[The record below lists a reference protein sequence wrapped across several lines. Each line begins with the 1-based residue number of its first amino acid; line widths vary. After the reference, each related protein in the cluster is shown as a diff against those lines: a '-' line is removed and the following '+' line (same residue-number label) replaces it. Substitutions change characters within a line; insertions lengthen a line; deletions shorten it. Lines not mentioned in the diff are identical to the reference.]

1 MIDKNGKIFG
11 KVSIID
17 LIIILIVI
25 AVGIF
30 GIRRLGLFSPKE
42 SATDIK
48 NNLRITFYQEE
59 VNSFTANNVNLED
72 PTTETLLNKSFG
84 KVVNIEKGDSVS
96 WGEDQ
101 NGKQVKTTKAGWSSI
116 FITMETNGTLGPN
129 GISIGGS
136 TYYIGQFIT
145 LRVGDSIF
153 YGRIYSA
160 EEI

>member
-17 LIIILIVI
+17 LIIILVVI

-30 GIRRLGLFSPKE
+30 GISRLGLFSPKE
-42 SATDIK
+42 STTTIK
-48 NNLRITFYQEE
+48 NNLEITFFQEE
-59 VNSFTANNVNLED
+59 VNTFTANNVTLED
-72 PTTETLLNKSFG
+72 PTTETLLNRSFG
-84 KVVNIEKGDSVS
+84 NVVNIEIGDSIS

-116 FITMETNGTLGPN
+116 FITTETNGTLGPN
-129 GISIGGS
+129 GITIGGS